1 MAIDIIWFILG
12 LVLIIGGANYLTE
25 GSSALAK
32 KWGMSD
38 LVIGLTIVGFG
49 TSAPELAISILSAAQ
64 GNTGLAI
71 GNVVGSNI
79 FNVCLIIGIVAM
91 ISPIRVSTSV
101 LKTDIPFVILSSC
114 VLLAWGCAPLIEPG
128 QSAVVSRSSGIILLL
143 FFAIFMR
150 YTFATVG
157 KSDSGEADVSTV
169 AKMPGWKMTV
179 FIIGGLAALIYGGD
193 KFVDG
198 ATGIAHGLGMGD
210 TLIGLTV
217 VAIGTSL
224 PELATSIVAAL
235 KGKADMAVGNVI
247 GSNIFN
253 VFLVLGITAVIEPVP
268 FGSIGMFDMIVLLVA
283 CILFWVF
290 GEVYKK
296 RTITRIE
303 GALLFAMYVG
313 YLIKITNG

>member
-1 MAIDIIWFILG
+1 MTIDIILFILG

-38 LVIGLTIVGFG
+38 LMIGLTIVGFG

-91 ISPIRVSTSV
+91 IAPIRVSSSV

-114 VLLAWGCAPLIEPG
+114 VLLAWGCAPMIEPG
-128 QSAVVSRSSGIILLL
+128 QQAVVSRSSGIILLL

-157 KSDSGEADVSTV
+157 KTDSNEAGVSAV
-169 AKMPGWKMTV
+169 AKMPGWKMAV
-179 FIIGGLAALIYGGD
+179 FILGGLAALIYGGD
-193 KFVDG
+193 LFVDS
-198 ATGIAHGLGMGD
+198 ATEIARSLGMSD
-210 TLIGLTV
+210 TLIGLTI
-217 VAIGTSL
+217 VAVGTSL

-268 FGSIGMFDMIVLLVA
+268 FGSIGMFDLLILLLA

-290 GEVYKK
+290 GMVYKQ
-296 RTITRIE
+296 RTITRLE
-303 GALLFAMYVG
+303 GALLFAMYIG
-313 YLIKITNG
+313 YMVWLIK